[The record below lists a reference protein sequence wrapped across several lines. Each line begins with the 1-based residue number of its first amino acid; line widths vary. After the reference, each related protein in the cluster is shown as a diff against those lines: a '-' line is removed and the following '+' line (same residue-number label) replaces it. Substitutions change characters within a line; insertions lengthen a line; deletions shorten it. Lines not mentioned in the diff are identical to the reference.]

1 MAERKEY
8 RRMNIYELDSTIND
22 LMMKVEFGE
31 ATEEEKSFL
40 WNIAHDIEELFK
52 NINYNI

>member
-1 MAERKEY
+1 
-8 RRMNIYELDSTIND
+8 MNIYKLDSAIND

-31 ATEEEKSFL
+31 ATDEEKSFL